1 MKPTQPKSLASSA
14 GIQRVRR
21 QVNETSHAGSSSGFG
36 NTVDRR
42 QVFVVSLFVA
52 AAFVGLTDPAFAHE
66 NQVIEY
72 GSLLAGFSHPV
83 LGLDHFLAM
92 VSVGIVS
99 ALIGG
104 RAIWTVPATFVA
116 LMGVGAVAGYAEIG
130 LSSTF
135 IETGI
140 ALSVILLGGVIL
152 LDRSLDLR
160 IAMGFVA
167 FFGFFHGYAHGQ
179 ETPDVAEPVV
189 YALGFL
195 VGTILIHLLGVLI
208 GEVAVRYTHGRV
220 VLRAAGGLF
229 MVLGALFVVGLL

>member
-1 MKPTQPKSLASSA
+1 MSLV
-14 GIQRVRR
+14 G
-21 QVNETSHAGSSSGFG
+21 
-36 NTVDRR
+36 
-42 QVFVVSLFVA
+42 LFVA
-52 AAFVGLTDPAFAHE
+52 VAFLGLTDPAFAHE

-72 GSLLAGFSHPV
+72 GSFLAGFSHPV

-92 VSVGIVS
+92 LSVGIVS

-116 LMGVGAVAGYAEIG
+116 MMGVGATAGYADVG
-130 LSSTF
+130 LSSTV

-140 ALSVILLGGVIL
+140 AVSVILLGGVIL
-152 LDRSLDLR
+152 LDRSLDIR

-167 FFGFFHGYAHGQ
+167 FFGFFHGFAHGQ
-179 ETPDVAEPVV
+179 ETPDIAEPVV

-195 VGTILIHLLGVLI
+195 LGTILIHLLGVLI

-229 MVLGALFVVGLL
+229 MVLGAFFIVGVL